1 MCLRRYRNG
10 LACVAGTDLFGARL
24 HGIGGCTQQA
34 GECATHAIAGRSG
47 MGRDRDVAGLLQVA
61 VFPQMVYRRQDI
73 RAK

>member
-1 MCLRRYRNG
+1 
-10 LACVAGTDLFGARL
+10 
-24 HGIGGCTQQA
+24 
-34 GECATHAIAGRSG
+34 